1 MLKRLLPILL
11 LLAAAPVSC
20 RAAPDPWRVVVAA
33 GERYV
38 SLQDVAARYGLGF
51 RVPPGRN
58 VYLQSKWSSVVFT
71 ADSREMTYNGT
82 LVWLHA
88 PMLKLRG
95 KWVITENDARRIV
108 DPMMRPGA
116 YLSGRGYKVVVL
128 DPGHGQLDRG
138 ARGRR
143 GVEEKGVVLDIA
155 KRVRAQLANAG
166 IKVYLTREN
175 DRFIELEDR
184 SVKAARWGAD
194 AFVSIHLNSATS
206 RKPKGLETYV
216 LAASGYPATAGR
228 SGTRMEKT
236 SYAGNRF
243 DHSSTVLGY
252 YLQKSL
258 VEKVRGEDRG
268 LRRARFVVLRNAPC
282 PAALVECGFLSNTDE
297 ESKILT
303 NEHREKIALGISKGI
318 LEYIN
323 TVKRAHVAEKP

>member
-1 MLKRLLPILL
+1 MQRRLLPILL
-11 LLAAAPVSC
+11 AVGLASAAH
-20 RAAPDPWRVVVAA
+20 AAPDPWRVVVAG

-38 SLQDVAARYGLGF
+38 ALQDVAARYGLGF
-51 RVPPGRN
+51 RVPPGPN
-58 VYLQSKWSSVVFT
+58 VYLQSKWSSVVFRV
-71 ADSREMTYNGT
+71 DSREMSYNGT

-88 PMLKLRG
+88 PMIKLRG
-95 KWVITENDARRIV
+95 KWVITESDAKKIV
-108 DPMMRPGA
+108 DPMMRPSA

-155 KRVRAQLANAG
+155 KRVRLQLANAG

-175 DRFIELEDR
+175 DRFVVLEDR

-206 RKPKGLETYV
+206 RKPKGVETYI
-216 LAASGYPATAGR
+216 LAACGYPATAGR
-228 SGTRMEKT
+228 SGSRMERT

-243 DHSSTVLGY
+243 DHSSAVLGY

-258 VEKVRGEDRG
+258 VEKTRAEDRG

-282 PAALVECGFLSNTDE
+282 PAALVECGFVSNPDE
-297 ESKILT
+297 EARILT
-303 NEHREKIALGISKGI
+303 NEHREKIALGISRGI

-323 TVKRAHVAEKP
+323 TVKRAHVAEGP